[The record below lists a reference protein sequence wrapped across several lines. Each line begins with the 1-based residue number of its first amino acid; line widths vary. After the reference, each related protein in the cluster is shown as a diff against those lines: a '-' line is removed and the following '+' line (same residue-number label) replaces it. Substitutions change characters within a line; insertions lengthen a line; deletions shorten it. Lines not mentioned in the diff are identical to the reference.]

1 MDQTVKENSQI
12 CNVNQDLRFNDHVTR
27 TCNDK
32 EKSQRTVKVLDDDI
46 DNPFPNDGIESMS
59 SLLETVQL
67 NLVKMKIPVKLL
79 VGSVINVT
87 SKFITNSTVAI
98 IAAIKDKQIEIE
110 KLMRASEKNVIF

>member
-1 MDQTVKENSQI
+1 MTM
-12 CNVNQDLRFNDHVTR
+12 LRALARIWKNP
-27 TCNDK
+27 
-32 EKSQRTVKVLDDDI
+32 QRTVKVLDFGI
-46 DNPFPNDGIESMS
+46 DNSFPNDGIESMS

-110 KLMRASEKNVIF
+110 KLMRASAKKVIF